1 LVPEPSDFSILSPL
15 PSLDDE
21 DDEPGVALSAE
32 LQPTIAKQERAN
44 KQAALI
50 RRNVFIKHS
59 LFEI

>member
-1 LVPEPSDFSILSPL
+1 LSPL

-50 RRNVFIKHS
+50 RRNVFIKHP